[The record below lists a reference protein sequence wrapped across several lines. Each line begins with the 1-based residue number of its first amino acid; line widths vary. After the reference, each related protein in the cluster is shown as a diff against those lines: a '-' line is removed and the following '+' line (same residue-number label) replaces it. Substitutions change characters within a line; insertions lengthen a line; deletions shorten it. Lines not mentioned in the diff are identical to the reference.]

1 MVYNYSMRL
10 YVKLLILVFFAV
22 ISCGGSQPAK
32 VPENTT
38 PCTVVRVVDG
48 DTFHCRLS
56 SGENVRV
63 RLIGVDTPES
73 SDNPKARR
81 DAERSGKSVEEIIRM
96 GKASTEFTKRLL
108 PEGETVYL
116 EFDVQKTDRYGRLL
130 AYVWLSDGRMLNE
143 LLLREGYAMVYT
155 IPPNVK
161 YQERFLQAQREAK
174 EKRRGLWGT
183 E

>member
-1 MVYNYSMRL
+1 MRL
-10 YVKLLILVFFAV
+10 YVKLLLLVFFTL
-22 ISCGGSQPAK
+22 ISCGKSQPAK
-32 VPENTT
+32 TPENTI
-38 PCTVVRVVDG
+38 PCTVVRVMDG

-81 DAERSGKSVEEIIRM
+81 DAGRSGQSLEEIIKM
-96 GKASTEFTKRLL
+96 GRASAEFTKRLL
-108 PEGETVYL
+108 PRGETVYL
-116 EFDVQKTDRYGRLL
+116 EFDAQKTDRYGRLL
-130 AYVWLSDGRMLNE
+130 AYVWLRDGRMLNE

-161 YQERFLQAQREAK
+161 YQKRFLQAQREAR

>member
-1 MVYNYSMRL
+1 M
-10 YVKLLILVFFAV
+10 
-22 ISCGGSQPAK
+22 
-32 VPENTT
+32 
-38 PCTVVRVVDG
+38 DG

-81 DAERSGKSVEEIIRM
+81 DAGRSGQSLEEIIKM
-96 GKASTEFTKRLL
+96 GRASAEFTKRLL
-108 PEGETVYL
+108 PRGETVYL
-116 EFDVQKTDRYGRLL
+116 EFDAQKTDRYGRLL

-161 YQERFLQAQREAK
+161 YQKRFLQAQREAR

>member
-1 MVYNYSMRL
+1 MRL
-10 YVKLLILVFFAV
+10 YVKLLLLVFFSV
-22 ISCGGSQPAK
+22 ISCSGGSQPAK
-32 VPENTT
+32 SPENTI

-56 SGENVRV
+56 SGEEVKV

-81 DAERSGKSVEEIIRM
+81 DAERSGQSLEEIIKM
-96 GKASTEFTKRLL
+96 GRASAEFTKRVL
-108 PEGETVYL
+108 PKGETVYL

-130 AYVWLSDGRMLNE
+130 AYVWLRDGRMLNE
-143 LLLREGYAMVYT
+143 LIVREGYAMVYT

-161 YQERFLQAQREAK
+161 YQERFLEAQRYARENRK
-174 EKRRGLWGT
+174 GLWSM

>member
-1 MVYNYSMRL
+1 MRL
-10 YVKLLILVFFAV
+10 YVKLLLLLFFTV
-22 ISCGGSQPAK
+22 ISCSRSQPAK
-32 VPENTT
+32 SPENTI

-81 DAERSGKSVEEIIRM
+81 DAERSGQSLEEIIKM
-96 GKASTEFTKRLL
+96 GRASAEFTKRVL
-108 PEGETVYL
+108 PRGETVYL

-130 AYVWLSDGRMLNE
+130 AYVWLRDGRMLNE
-143 LLLREGYAMVYT
+143 LIVREGYAMVYT

-161 YQERFLQAQREAK
+161 YQERFLQAQREAR

>member
-1 MVYNYSMRL
+1 MRV
-10 YVKLLILVFFAV
+10 YVKLLLLVFFTV

-32 VPENTT
+32 APENTT
-38 PCTVVRVVDG
+38 PCTLVRVVDG

-56 SGENVRV
+56 SGEEVKV

-81 DAERSGKSVEEIIRM
+81 DAERSGQSLEEIIKM
-96 GKASTEFTKRLL
+96 GKASAEFTKRLL
-108 PEGETVYL
+108 PKGETVYL
-116 EFDVQKTDRYGRLL
+116 EFDVQKTDRHGRLL
-130 AYVWLSDGRMLNE
+130 AYVWLRDGRMLNE
-143 LLLREGYAMVYT
+143 VLLREGYAMVYT

-161 YQERFLQAQREAK
+161 YQERFLQAQREAR
-174 EKRRGLWGT
+174 EKRRGFWGT